1 MERLQT
7 FLQKKYFKE
16 SEVQNRGGGAID
28 GRLKNL
34 QRSCSYVR
42 QNIGVRNID
51 YTKKS
56 FNMILNTTTALC
68 MFALLSL

>member
-28 GRLKNL
+28 GRLKKSSKKL
-34 QRSCSYVR
+34 QLRA
-42 QNIGVRNID
+42 
-51 YTKKS
+51 TKYWG
-56 FNMILNTTTALC
+56 
-68 MFALLSL
+68 